1 MSNAVRIIDTM
12 QEQPKPSMWQRA
24 KGFVQQKTYQV
35 ATVGAVG
42 ITAMSSANAADF
54 TLDTTS
60 IIAAIGVTLA
70 AVTAVALSA
79 VTIPLVIKGVKYVKA
94 AF

>member
-1 MSNAVRIIDTM
+1 MSNAVRVIDTI
-12 QEQPKPSMWQRA
+12 QEQPKPTMLQRA

-35 ATVGAVG
+35 ATVGVG